1 MPADISILLEDS
13 LQPTN
18 YSYAVSHVVLET
30 GFQILH
36 ETGRI
41 TDEFDSIIMEDNS
54 TILLEKGSLTGG
66 NALLYEGNQFVANEA
81 LVVELCQ
88 RVQKQVEKTMRLH

>member
-66 NALLYEGNQFVANEA
+66 NALLYEGNQFVANVA
-81 LVVELCQ
+81 AGG
-88 RVQKQVEKTMRLH
+88 RVMSESSRQVEKTMRLH